1 MELNFLRKRAIRVRF
16 HVNEE
21 EYAHLKKQVELSGLA
36 TEQYLR
42 QLLMGKEIKAKPTEE
57 WKSLIRQLS
66 AIGNN
71 INQIARIANTYRQ
84 VSQEDVNQMQEYF
97 AQIWEQVKQL

>member
-1 MELNFLRKRAIRVRF
+1 MRF

-21 EYAHLKKQVELSGLA
+21 EYHHLKQQVALSGLA

-42 QLLMGKEIKAKPTEE
+42 RLLMGLEIKPKPTEE
-57 WKSLIRQLS
+57 WQALVRQLS

-71 INQIARIANTYRQ
+71 INQIARVANTYKQ
-84 VSQEDVNQMQEYF
+84 VSPEDIQQIQLRLD
-97 AQIWEQVKQL
+97 QIWEQVKQL